1 MNAEHISRAQPLTE
15 STQSPQAT
23 REDLLVCA
31 LFDDELSEVEFE
43 AWLSEG
49 PDVGEV
55 AERGRAY
62 QLIGESLR
70 GQLPSA
76 IDAPSAFLTGLQAR
90 LCEEAPAPWAAAAPV
105 ALATAPAALTVRA
118 PAAND
123 SVFRW
128 KLVAGLASL
137 AAVMAVSWTLLGA
150 GPGGSGVGAA
160 SPQLALSQ
168 PAPATSAAVAAAAPV
183 VVNTSQGVLIRD
195 AGLEALM
202 AEHRQHGGV
211 SALQMPAGFLRNAT
225 YDPDAR

>member
-1 MNAEHISRAQPLTE
+1 MNAEHISRAKPLPE
-15 STQSPQAT
+15 LAQSPQAT

-31 LFDDELSEVEFE
+31 LFDDELSEAELD
-43 AWLSEG
+43 AWLADG
-49 PDVGEV
+49 PDLGQV
-55 AERGRAY
+55 AERGRVY

-70 GQLPSA
+70 GQVPA
-76 IDAPSAFLTGLQAR
+76 ATDAPSAFLAGLQAR
-90 LCEEAPAPWAAAAPV
+90 LREEAPAPWAAEAPL

-118 PAAND
+118 AAAND

-150 GPGGSGVGAA
+150 GPGGSGAGTA
-160 SPQLALSQ
+160 SPQMALSQ
-168 PAPATSAAVAAAAPV
+168 PSPATSAAAAAPV